1 MVRGQAQPFAARLL
15 GKRSSFGAVPLDRTV
30 RQSTIQGMGF
40 NTNLLLRVVILAIS
54 IAPLYAQGQQPD
66 VAKLKADAQKVV
78 SIISGDKAKT
88 QTFCQ
93 MEILGNQIDEAI
105 QKQDTKKA
113 AELAQKLTELE
124 KNLGPEYLA
133 LVESLRSMDLTS
145 KDGQEIMLTFDKLDE
160 SCPR

>member
-1 MVRGQAQPFAARLL
+1 MRTRHLNGLLMVA
-15 GKRSSFGAVPLDRTV
+15 
-30 RQSTIQGMGF
+30 I
-40 NTNLLLRVVILAIS
+40 LLLS
-54 IAPLYAQGQQPD
+54 TAPLYAQRQQPD
-66 VAKLKADAQKVV
+66 VATLKTDAQKVV

-105 QKQDTKKA
+105 LKQDTKKA

-124 KNLGPEYLA
+124 KDLGPEYLA

>member
-1 MVRGQAQPFAARLL
+1 MYQLL
-15 GKRSSFGAVPLDRTV
+15 IVAILVMSTV
-30 RQSTIQGMGF
+30 
-40 NTNLLLRVVILAIS
+40 
-54 IAPLYAQGQQPD
+54 PLYAQGQQPD
-66 VAKLKADAQKVV
+66 AAKLKADAQKVV

-105 QKQDTKKA
+105 LKQDTKRA
-113 AELAQKLTELE
+113 AELAPKLTELE

-145 KDGQEIMLTFDKLDE
+145 KDGQEIMLTFDKLDDF
-160 SCPR
+160 CPH

>member
-1 MVRGQAQPFAARLL
+1 VSAIPKYQDRTRAKFLDCPETNPGPHRKNHPSSNSYGRPFGGLLQASAARKRTLSVAGKYESAADRAILL
-15 GKRSSFGAVPLDRTV
+15 IAT
-30 RQSTIQGMGF
+30 
-40 NTNLLLRVVILAIS
+40 
-54 IAPLYAQGQQPD
+54 APLYAQAQPD
-66 VAKLKADAQKVV
+66 IAKLKADAQKVV

-105 QKQDTKKA
+105 LKQDTKKA

-133 LVESLRSMDLTS
+133 LVESLRNMT
-145 KDGQEIMLTFDKLDE
+145 
-160 SCPR
+160 